1 MVVVNGPKK
10 QFTTAEIVA
19 YAIVGL
25 IVWGLLGTKLFVL
38 VIIGVVAWKYRARI
52 IAEYNKFAANN
63 KGQPVKAQVVSPS
76 PSFNVNMPKGV
87 SMSKKKITTAVIMI
101 IAAIGVVSSVRV
113 INTGEVGVVTQF
125 GQVTGRELG
134 EGLNFVLPYGFNTV
148 TIYDVKVQKEQVDT
162 NAATQDLQDVTSTLV
177 LNYRLKR
184 DSVSHIHQ
192 NIGPTFIDKV
202 IAPAMSEVFKGSSA
216 QYNAGE
222 LITNRA
228 AVKKKAY
235 EGLKSRL
242 AKYDIVVEDF
252 SITNFKFSDSFA
264 NAIEEK
270 QVAQQD
276 AERAKFRLEAAKT
289 DSEAQKAQAET
300 LSDAYLRKQAIEKW
314 DGKMP
319 QYVGGESV
327 FNIPLR

>member
-1 MVVVNGPKK
+1 MNKDFDRVKWYFVG
-10 QFTTAEIVA
+10 VA
-19 YAIVGL
+19 LFVG
-25 IVWGLLGTKLFVL
+25 WALLGTKL
-38 VIIGVVAWKYRARI
+38 IIFLALGYVAWVYRRQLLELYQKWQKQQGTTKPKQATI
-52 IAEYNKFAANN
+52 ITDTKPQSSTVQN
-63 KGQPVKAQVVSPS
+63 PL
-76 PSFNVNMPKGV
+76 KGV
-87 SMSKKKITTAVIMI
+87 TMSKKAITTFVG
-101 IAAIGVVSSVRV
+101 IAILAIGILTSIKI

-125 GQVTGRELG
+125 GKVTGRELG
-134 EGLNFVLPYGFNTV
+134 EGLNFVLPFGFNSVTV
-148 TIYDVKVQKEQVDT
+148 YDVKVQKEEVAT

-184 DSVSHIHQ
+184 DRVSDIHQ
-192 NIGPTFIDKV
+192 TIGPTFIDKV
-202 IAPAMSEVFKGSSA
+202 IAPAMSEVFKGASA
-216 QYNAGE
+216 QYNAGQ
-222 LITNRA
+222 LITDRA

-235 EGLKSRL
+235 EGLKNRL

-252 SITNFKFSDSFA
+252 SITNFQFSSSFS

-270 QVAQQD
+270 QVAQQN
-276 AERAKFRLEAAKT
+276 AERAKFNLEAART
-289 DSEAQKAQAET
+289 DAEAQKAQSET

>member
-1 MVVVNGPKK
+1 MKG
-10 QFTTAEIVA
+10 TTD
-19 YAIVGL
+19 
-25 IVWGLLGTKLFVL
+25 
-38 VIIGVVAWKYRARI
+38 R
-52 IAEYNKFAANN
+52 
-63 KGQPVKAQVVSPS
+63 VKWY
-76 PSFNVNMPKGV
+76 
-87 SMSKKKITTAVIMI
+87 
-101 IAAIGVVSSVRV
+101 AIGVIGFVAWIILGSKLFIIAFIIYLMWRYRRQLIIYYEKWQKQQAARPKNATIVNQTTQKSTTPINPIQGVTMNRKTTTAFITIAVIAVGILTSIKV

-125 GQVTGRELG
+125 GKVTGRELG
-134 EGLNFVLPYGFNTV
+134 EGMNFILPYGFNSVTV
-148 TIYDVKVQKEQVDT
+148 YDVKVQKEEVAT

-184 DSVSHIHQ
+184 DRVSDIHQ
-192 NIGPTFIDKV
+192 TIGPTFIDKV
-202 IAPAMSEVFKGSSA
+202 IAPAMSEVFKGASA
-216 QYNAGE
+216 QYNAGQ
-222 LITNRA
+222 LITDRA

-235 EGLKSRL
+235 EGLKNRL

-252 SITNFKFSDSFA
+252 SITNFQFSSSFS

-270 QVAQQD
+270 QVAQQN
-276 AERAKFRLEAAKT
+276 AERAKFNLEAAKT
-289 DSEAQKAQAET
+289 DAEAQKAQSET

>member
-1 MVVVNGPKK
+1 MKNSSQRVKWYVIG
-10 QFTTAEIVA
+10 TVA
-19 YAIVGL
+19 L
-25 IVWGLLGTKLFVL
+25 IAWGVLGTKILIIAGFVFVVWRYRRQLLAVYEKWLKDNKARPKSTTIVKESIPTKESTYNSSKGVVMNRKAITVL
-38 VIIGVVAWKYRARI
+38 VA
-52 IAEYNKFAANN
+52 
-63 KGQPVKAQVVSPS
+63 
-76 PSFNVNMPKGV
+76 
-87 SMSKKKITTAVIMI
+87 
-101 IAAIGVVSSVRV
+101 AAILGLGILSSVKV

-125 GQVTGRELG
+125 GQVTGRELS
-134 EGLNFVLPYGFNTV
+134 EGLNFIWPFGVNNVTV
-148 TIYDVKVQKEQVDT
+148 YDVKVQKEQIAT

-184 DSVSHIHQ
+184 DQVSHIHQ
-192 NIGPTFIDKV
+192 TIGPTFIDKV
-202 IAPAMSEVFKGSSA
+202 IAPAMSEVFKGASA
-216 QYNAGE
+216 QYNAGQ
-222 LITNRA
+222 LITDRA

-235 EGLKSRL
+235 EGLKNRL

-252 SITNFKFSDSFA
+252 SITNFQFSSSFS

-270 QVAQQD
+270 QVAQQN
-276 AERAKFRLEAAKT
+276 AERAKFNLEAAKT
-289 DSEAQKAQAET
+289 DAEAQKAQSET